1 MKVLLIE
8 DNQPTYDIIEK
19 HLVQEEAEVHIADF
33 GEVGILYAT
42 TDDFDVIVLSSQL
55 SDMSGHEILKRL
67 RREDV
72 GASILFLSNLNVVD
86 ERIKALKN
94 GADDFLGKPFNSDEL
109 VERVKALARRAHG
122 KTNNEIHIG
131 KLTIIPQ
138 LRIVKYEDKLLTI
151 RGKQYEILE
160 FLCHNKNRI
169 ITLDRL
175 AEHIYND
182 QGEKETTHNTLK
194 VMITLLRKKL
204 CSECEG
210 QRFIVTRWGVGYIV
224 EDNTL
229 H

>member
-1 MKVLLIE
+1 MKILLIE
-8 DNQPTYDIIEK
+8 DNQPTYEIIEK
-19 HLVQEEAEVHIADF
+19 HLVKEKAEVHIADF

-42 TDDFDVIVLSSQL
+42 TEDFDVIILSSHL

-67 RREDV
+67 RHEDV
-72 GASILFLSNLNVVD
+72 GTPILFLSNLNVVD

-109 VERVKALARRAHG
+109 VARVKALVRRAHG
-122 KTNNEIHIG
+122 QTNNEIHVG
-131 KLTIIPQ
+131 KLTILPQ
-138 LRIVKYEDKLLTI
+138 LKIVKYEDKLVPI

-175 AEHIYND
+175 AEHMYRD
-182 QGEKETTHNTLK
+182 QGEKEATHNTLK

-204 CSECEG
+204 GNECEG
-210 QRFIVTRWGVGYIV
+210 QRFIATRWGIGYSV
-224 EDNTL
+224 EDNPL